1 MRVIVT
7 VAAIVLLLSS
17 VARAQPPAVT
27 LYDNDPS
34 HLWNRLHAALRV
46 RQTAKEGLVGVDSVD
61 PILWSNTKH
70 LLAGESHRMAVAVLD
85 EFIAKGGERLIDDPV
100 KRAILQR
107 DLWAI
112 FDWTCGGG
120 GGGREAREFDGARK
134 ALQARLVTVI
144 RRVTLTREQ
153 INALPDT
160 YAAAIESGR
169 FAKTPDAGRPQTP
182 FLPPDLLDP
191 TGPWLNLF
199 RPGDGIAAPLHV
211 RSFGARSTF
220 NTFLRHPGGREAG
233 IAYLKQLSQFP
244 EPYVASKDEHGRQQ
258 MKLNPK
264 LPQFPAGTQVALLR
278 RAMLIDA
285 DGNLAP
291 TNLVETVQLR
301 VYLVDPAT
309 AKGKR
314 EDQSFHELNFTR
326 RDLFADPRRALRAVE
341 AGEEDILN
349 VQFAG
354 HGIDW
359 IEAPPNRPGE
369 THRLRYPVM
378 SACFSCHGGAG
389 IFSVNTFTRMFGP
402 QTFSPTIG
410 DSGPEMQFDVIE
422 AAKRER
428 FDFGLLQGLMRAGNR
443 GD

>member
-1 MRVIVT
+1 MRAIMRAA
-7 VAAIVLLLSS
+7 AAIVFLLSS
-17 VARAQPPAVT
+17 VARAEPPAIT
-27 LYDNDPS
+27 LYDNDPV
-34 HLWNRLHAALRV
+34 HLWDRLHAALRV
-46 RQTAKEGLVGVDSVD
+46 RETANDGLVGVDSVD

-70 LLAGESHRMAVAVLD
+70 LLAGESHRSAVAALD
-85 EFIAKGGERLIDDPV
+85 EFIANHGERLIDDPV
-100 KRAILQR
+100 KRAILQH
-107 DLWAI
+107 DLWAV
-112 FDWTCGGG
+112 FDWTCGSD
-120 GGGREAREFDGARK
+120 GREAGDFEGQRK
-134 ALQARLVTVI
+134 ALQLRLASVL
-144 RRVTLTREQ
+144 RRVALTRAQ
-153 INALPDT
+153 INALPNT
-160 YAAAIESGR
+160 YAAAVESRR
-169 FAKTPDAGRPQTP
+169 FATEPDAAHPQTP

-191 TGPWLNLF
+191 TGPWLNLY

-233 IAYLKQLSQFP
+233 IAYLKQLSEFP
-244 EPYVASKDEHGRQQ
+244 DPYVASKDEHGRQQ
-258 MKLNPK
+258 MNLNPK

-278 RAMLIDA
+278 RAILIDA

-301 VYLVDPAT
+301 VYLTDPAT
-309 AKGKR
+309 ATGKR
-314 EDQSFHELNFTR
+314 EDQSFHEFNFTR
-326 RDLFADPRRALRAVE
+326 RDLFSNPGGALRAVE
-341 AGEEDILN
+341 ADEQDILN

-359 IEAPPNRPGE
+359 IEAPLNRPGE
-369 THRLRYPVM
+369 TRRLRYPVM
-378 SACFSCHGGAG
+378 NACFSCHGGAG

-410 DSGPEMQFDVIE
+410 QSGPEMQFTLIE

-428 FDFGLLQGLMRAGNR
+428 FDFGLLQGLMRDRDR